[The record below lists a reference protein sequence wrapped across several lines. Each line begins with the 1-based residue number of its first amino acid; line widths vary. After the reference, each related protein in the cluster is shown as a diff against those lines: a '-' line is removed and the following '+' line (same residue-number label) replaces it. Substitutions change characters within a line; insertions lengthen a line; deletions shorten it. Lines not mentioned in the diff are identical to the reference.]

1 MKHGHRMKRHARQQF
16 DAWANSYD
24 RSLLNRFLFKPAYLA
39 FLEELYAWRQDRTE
53 PIDLLDVGCGT
64 GTFEAMLARTNLP
77 VRVVGLDYAEPMC
90 RVASDKA
97 QQEGVSKRVAFVNG
111 DSEHLPF
118 DDGSCDV
125 ITCANSFHHYPHQQ
139 VVIHDMKRVLRPG
152 GRLLLI
158 DGFRDNVIGWFVF
171 DVAIAT
177 VEKHVH
183 HASWTQI
190 HEYFTNAGF
199 ANIQRRK
206 FNFWFPLLLTSAQT

>member
-1 MKHGHRMKRHARQQF
+1 MKHGHRMKRHARQRF

-64 GTFEAMLARTNLP
+64 GTFEAMLARTKLP

-90 RVASDKA
+90 RVASDKT

-118 DDGSCDV
+118 DDGSFDV

-139 VVIHDMKRVLRPG
+139 IVIHDMKRVLRPG

-171 DVAIAT
+171 DVAIT
-177 VEKHVH
+177 KVEKHVH

-190 HEYFTNAGF
+190 REYFTNAGLT
-199 ANIQRRK
+199 NIQRRK
-206 FNFWFPLLLTSAQT
+206 FNFWFPLLLTSAQA